1 MTLDKDSTELTMHGL
16 AQVTVNAFN
25 HIIRMS
31 KNVLSIFF
39 KKIQYLV
46 PILNPLKEK
55 YKVN

>member
-31 KNVLSIFF
+31 KNILSIFL
-39 KKIQYLV
+39 KTQYLV

-55 YKVN
+55 YKMN

>member
-31 KNVLSIFF
+31 KNILSIFL
-39 KKIQYLV
+39 KTQYLV